1 MFKDIIQT
9 IFFLIVSP
17 RKGWKQIIDK
27 EVSHQD
33 FINNF
38 LFPIFGFVA
47 ITTFVG
53 GMWLAENSGI
63 HWALKLSIAVVTA
76 LFGGL
81 NELFPKFGLDKKLN
95 KAQQFAGYSSVVL
108 YVLFF
113 VMPLLSEFTL
123 LWLVVIYTIYIV
135 YAGADEFLRIAEN
148 KRVSFTVIASLL
160 VVLLPLI
167 IKILLEL
174 LVKQTV

>member
-1 MFKDIIQT
+1 
-9 IFFLIVSP
+9 
-17 RKGWKQIIDK
+17 
-27 EVSHQD
+27 
-33 FINNF
+33 
-38 LFPIFGFVA
+38 
-47 ITTFVG
+47 
-53 GMWLAENSGI
+53 
-63 HWALKLSIAVVTA
+63 
-76 LFGGL
+76 
-81 NELFPKFGLDKKLN
+81 
-95 KAQQFAGYSSVVL
+95 
-108 YVLFF
+108 
-113 VMPLLSEFTL
+113 MPLLSEFTL